1 MAECAACAI
10 RLPVESRPKRAQC
23 GWHGLPCFTTND
35 IFAADRHRQ
44 SAVAARVD
52 EQSRFH
58 CKVTGNRLETSGT
71 DFSILTVRRKE
82 MTAIQDVDSRLAKH
96 GVENTFD
103 MLRLQRTACAKPLQ
117 KIFSKAFHQNA
128 MTVGIRHQ
136 DRNSRRRLPIVIGSA
151 EAESIAIG
159 IEKPRKGRPHT
170 HDLFI
175 RFAKEFGI
183 EIKEVVINRFRDG
196 VYYAMLVCQ
205 HGNDLTMVDARPS
218 DAIAIAVRLGCGICA
233 YESVME
239 EASIIMDDME
249 EPSTNQN
256 ATDDNINKVEENE
269 SLDML
274 TLHELEDLLQE
285 AIDNEDYA
293 KAAQIRDE
301 INGRKS

>member
-1 MAECAACAI
+1 MNKVSLEI
-10 RLPVESRPKRAQC
+10 IGLTYSES
-23 GWHGLPCFTTND
+23 
-35 IFAADRHRQ
+35 
-44 SAVAARVD
+44 S
-52 EQSRFH
+52 
-58 CKVTGNRLETSGT
+58 TGAYVL
-71 DFSILTVRRKE
+71 IL
-82 MTAIQDVDSRLAKH
+82 
-96 GVENTFD
+96 G
-103 MLRLQRTACAKPLQ
+103 
-117 KIFSKAFHQNA
+117 
-128 MTVGIRHQ
+128 

-159 IEKPRKGRPHT
+159 IEKTRKGRPHT

-301 INGRKS
+301 IKGRS